1 MTCSCNQSSRNLEKS
16 TYMAEE
22 DFPSLFSGFREGGIY
37 RLLPLCRPLQG
48 LGDIAL
54 LSPRSRRCRWGWSP
68 RSPRRWWV
76 SGRSLRARTS
86 AWPPA
91 TAARWWSPWGG
102 PSTTCRSTLRSSGR
116 SGVFLPLLLLPAPLL
131 WGFPDPW
138 SPFFAIFF
146 FVQPH
151 RDGTRSGLLRHH
163 PSRGQQWNV
172 PSLCHWPLD
181 RHLSPNCKAAL
192 FWATAQRDAGWRYV
206 SLFWG
211 GGVYVFLLRAWVRI
225 RIRIWNKS
233 SKYLFPTEII
243 PRSIL
248 MTTFESSHYLLCAL
262 GDGAL
267 FYFGLNI
274 ETGETAHQVRGALE
288 NLGYWRWQGS

>member
-1 MTCSCNQSSRNLEKS
+1 MRAAFT
-16 TYMAEE
+16 A
-22 DFPSLFSGFREGGIY
+22 FSLCVD
-37 RLLPLCRPLQG
+37 PCRG
-48 LGDIAL
+48 LGML
-54 LSPRSRRCRWGWSP
+54 LFFPLDHVGVGEAGLPGAQGTGEWVEGASGQEHQRGLLQQQPGGGCRG
-68 RSPRRWWV
+68 
-76 SGRSLRARTS
+76 SG
-86 AWPPA
+86 P
-91 TAARWWSPWGG
+91 
-102 PSTTCRSTLRSSGR
+102 
-116 SGVFLPLLLLPAPLL
+116 LLPADPPAGAPADQVCFCLCSCCLPPLL

-138 SPFFAIFF
+138 SPFSAIFF

-163 PSRGQQWNV
+163 PYRWQQWNV

-206 SLFWG
+206 SLFLG